1 MVYTPFKTNY
11 LQEQPHNYMHPE
23 GAPIQFGPQHAV
35 HMPTQP
41 MPIHPHMPQPGPVQG
56 YTPPKNAPMPIH
68 PADMAA
74 AKKQPH
80 LQPPINAG
88 PPPGQGPGHMP
99 QGPMGMV
106 PPHYPPHMR
115 PQGMNPV
122 PPNQHGLNP
131 MSTPFMPPNVYP
143 PVVGYPPQPYYPM
156 QPQVGMPTMP
166 VPGTPPNNFVARPK
180 SMFTSLTLHLVLIL
194 PSPHATEESDSHLGP

>member
-11 LQEQPHNYMHPE
+11 LQEQPHNYQHPE
-23 GAPIQFGPQHAV
+23 GVPIQFGAQHPV
-35 HMPTQP
+35 HPATQP
-41 MPIHPHMPQPGPVQG
+41 LPIHPHMPQPGPVQG
-56 YTPPKNAPMPIH
+56 YTPPKNAPLPIH

-122 PPNQHGLNP
+122 PPTINTDSIRCQRHSCPQLTSIRLSWAIPRSLITQCNRKLACLP
-131 MSTPFMPPNVYP
+131 CPYP
-143 PVVGYPPQPYYPM
+143 VLLLTTLLLDPRVGAHLFYVSITNIAQ
-156 QPQVGMPTMP
+156 
-166 VPGTPPNNFVARPK
+166 
-180 SMFTSLTLHLVLIL
+180 SLH
-194 PSPHATEESDSHLGP
+194 HRRK